1 MAIEVPQ
8 IDHLNRIL
16 PEEPLLMMGAGP
28 VPIPTAVA
36 AANGIVINHLGETM
50 ARIID
55 QIKRMGRYIFQ
66 TESEWLMGVAGPG
79 SAAMEM
85 AVANLVWPDTRVLS
99 ICNGFFSS
107 RLAEMANRAGGEVDK
122 LTVVDGESASPA
134 TIEAALK
141 RFKPQVM
148 TIVQGETSNTTHN
161 HALPQIAALAAQYDC
176 LVIVDAVCTLSTM
189 PLEMDRWGIDAV
201 ITGGQK
207 GLSSIPGVSLVAF
220 SDKAWQRVLSRPE
233 PMRHWTLDAT
243 LATNFWHRDSYHYTA
258 PVSGLLALHEAMRL
272 VCEET
277 LEKRIERHRLC
288 SSALQA
294 AIESLGLE
302 LYVGP
307 ESRLNSVVGI
317 KLPQGL
323 EAKEVCAHISRN
335 YRVEIAGS
343 FGPPIVRIGQMGEQ
357 CRVHNLFRT
366 LHAFGST
373 FKELG
378 TKVDVPA
385 GMAELENQLQKATN
399 HPGAGDSCQTP

>member
-1 MAIEVPQ
+1 MTITVPN
-8 IDHLNRIL
+8 IDPLSHIL

-28 VPIPTAVA
+28 VPIPGPVA

-50 ARIID
+50 ARVTD
-55 QIKRMGRYIFQ
+55 QVKRMGRYIFQ

-85 AVANLVWPDTRVLS
+85 AVANLVWPGTRVLS
-99 ICNGFFSS
+99 VCNGFFSG
-107 RLAEMANRAGGEVDK
+107 RLAEMARRAGGEIEELAVE
-122 LTVVDGESASPA
+122 DGYGVC
-134 TIEAALK
+134 TNDIEAVLK
-141 RFKPQVM
+141 RFKPQVL

-161 HALPQIAALAAQYDC
+161 FVLPEIGALARQYDC
-176 LVIVDAVCTLSTM
+176 LVVVDAVCTLSTM
-189 PLEMDRWGIDAV
+189 PLNMDSWGIDAV

-220 SDKAWQRVLSRPE
+220 SDIAWQRVLNRDE

-272 VCEET
+272 VCQET
-277 LEKRIERHRLC
+277 LEKRFERHR
-288 SSALQA
+288 SRSTALQA
-294 AIESLGLE
+294 AIERLGLE
-302 LYVGP
+302 LYVEP
-307 ESRLNSVVGI
+307 EARLNSVVGI
-317 KLPQGL
+317 KLPEGL
-323 EAKEVCAHISRN
+323 DAKTVCQHISSE

-373 FKELG
+373 FKDLG
-378 TKVDVPA
+378 FDVDVPA
-385 GMAELENQLQKATN
+385 GMAELENCL
-399 HPGAGDSCQTP
+399 

>member
-8 IDHLNRIL
+8 VEHLNRIL

-28 VPIPTAVA
+28 VPIPAPVA

-50 ARIID
+50 ARVTD
-55 QIKRMGRYIFQ
+55 QVKRMGRYIFQ

-85 AVANLVWPDTRVLS
+85 AVANLVWPGTRVLS
-99 ICNGFFSS
+99 VCNGFFSS
-107 RLAEMANRAGGEVDK
+107 RLAEMASRAGAEVEK
-122 LTVVDGESASPA
+122 LQVAEGQGA
-134 TIEAALK
+134 TPDSVEALLK
-141 RFKPQVM
+141 RYRPQVL

-161 HALPQIAALAAQYDC
+161 HALPEIAALARQYDC
-176 LVIVDAVCTLSTM
+176 QVIVDAVCTLSTM
-189 PLEMDRWGIDAV
+189 PLEMDKWGIDAV

-220 SDKAWQRVLSRPE
+220 SNNAWQRILSRPE

-243 LATNFWHRDSYHYTA
+243 LATNFWHRASYHYTA

-277 LEKRIERHRLC
+277 LEKRFNRHMLC
-288 SSALQA
+288 SRALQA
-294 AIESLGLE
+294 AIATLGLE
-302 LYVGP
+302 LYVST
-307 ESRLNSVVGI
+307 EARLNSVVGI
-317 KLPQGL
+317 KLPNGL
-323 EAKEVCAHISRN
+323 EAKDVCAHISKY

-378 TKVDVPA
+378 IEVDVPA
-385 GMAELENQLQKATN
+385 GMAELENQLQKTSN
-399 HPGAGDSCQTP
+399 ERT

>member
-1 MAIEVPQ
+1 MTIEVPQ
-8 IDHLNRIL
+8 VDQLTQIL
-16 PEEPLLMMGAGP
+16 PDEPLLMMGAGP
-28 VPIPTAVA
+28 VPIPAPVA

-55 QIKRMGRYIFQ
+55 QVKRMGRYIFQ
-66 TESEWLMGVAGPG
+66 TDTPWLLGVAGPG

-85 AVANLVWPDTRVLS
+85 AVANLVWPQTRVLS
-99 ICNGFFSS
+99 VCNGFFSG
-107 RLAEMANRAGGEVDK
+107 RLAEMAKRAGAEMET
-122 LTVVDGESASPA
+122 LTVADGACADPA
-134 TIEAALK
+134 AIEQVLQ
-141 RFKPQVM
+141 RFQPQVM

-161 HALPQIAALAAQYDC
+161 RSLPQIAALAKVHNC
-176 LVIVDAVCTLSTM
+176 LIVVDAVCTLSTM

-220 SDKAWQRVLSRPE
+220 SDQAWQRVLSRPE

-243 LATNFWHRDSYHYTA
+243 LATNFWHRASYHYTA

-277 LEKRIERHRLC
+277 LEKRFERHRL
-288 SSALQA
+288 SSTALQT
-294 AIESLGLE
+294 AIETLGLK
-302 LYVGP
+302 LYVR
-307 ESRLNSVVGI
+307 EEARLNSVVGI
-317 KLPQGL
+317 QLPNGL
-323 EAKEVCAHISRN
+323 EAKQVCDHISRH

-373 FKELG
+373 FKDLG
-378 TKVDVPA
+378 VDVDVPA
-385 GMAELENQLQKATN
+385 GMAELENQLQKERAV
-399 HPGAGDSCQTP
+399 